1 VKQRDFD
8 AGTSGSNK
16 RVNRAIK
23 ILVAVATLLV
33 HTGCTTLRALE
44 DPTPQRI
51 AEQVET
57 GDRVLIG
64 HSNGKTYDLEVTR
77 VEPDA
82 LTGTAASGKRYR
94 ILYAGIRTLE
104 VEQADA
110 LKSLGVG
117 AGVVVVVG
125 IALLAVALHDLDIH
139 FGICE

>member
-1 VKQRDFD
+1 M
-8 AGTSGSNK
+8 T
-16 RVNRAIK
+16 RAIK
-23 ILVAVATLLV
+23 ILVILATLLA
-33 HTGCTTLRALE
+33 HTGCTTMRALE

-51 AEQVET
+51 AQQVET
-57 GDRVLIG
+57 GDRVLIQ

-82 LTGTAASGKRYR
+82 LTGTTPGGKRYR
-94 ILYAGIRTLE
+94 ILSAGIRTLE
-104 VEQADA
+104 VERGDA

-117 AGVVVVVG
+117 AVTATVIG